1 MALDVQCT
9 ENRPGVYVIA
19 CDGTLD
25 TNTYPIL
32 EKQIDRVLSRHP
44 HAVVF
49 DMKKLGYISSI
60 GLKVVLKTR
69 RMVKDAGG
77 VVHMMRLQPHIR
89 KVFEMIQA
97 LPPLRV
103 FASTGEMDR
112 YFDAWRPE
120 ALQGE

>member
-19 CDGTLD
+19 CDGSLD
-25 TNTYPIL
+25 TNTYPVL
-32 EKQIDRVLSRHP
+32 ERQIGRVLSRNP

-49 DMKKLGYISSI
+49 DMQKLGYISSI

-69 RMVKDAGG
+69 RVIKDAGG
-77 VVHMMRLQPHIR
+77 VVHLMHLQPQIR

-103 FASTGEMDR
+103 FASIGEMDR
-112 YFDAWRPE
+112 YFDAWQSK
-120 ALQGE
+120 AVQSD

>member
-19 CDGTLD
+19 CDGSLD

-32 EKQIDRVLSRHP
+32 ERQIGRVLSRHP
-44 HAVVF
+44 QAVVF
-49 DMKKLGYISSI
+49 DMQKLGYISSI
-60 GLKVVLKTR
+60 GLKAVLKTR
-69 RMVKDAGG
+69 RVIKGAGG
-77 VVHMMRLQPHIR
+77 VVHLMRLQPQIR

-103 FASTGEMDR
+103 FANSGEMDR
-112 YFDAWRPE
+112 YFDAWQSK
-120 ALQGE
+120 AVQSD